1 MDQTAL
7 IQNILIPTAQVL
19 VVVLVLPLLIAYL
32 QLVERKVLGF
42 MQARLAPR
50 RVGWHGLLQPIADAV
65 KLLIKEDIVP
75 AKADRFLFTLAPIV
89 TVIPALAALA
99 VIPFAGASFTIAGYE
114 VRPFITDVNVA
125 LLYLLAISSL
135 GIYGIILGGWAS
147 NSKYSL
153 LGALRSSAQ
162 MISYEVPLGFALIGV
177 MMLAGSASMVEIVEA
192 QRKAGMWYVVPQIV
206 GFFCYFIAAVAE
218 TNRVPFDLPEAEA
231 ELVAGF
237 HTEYSGM
244 KFAFFFL
251 AEYTNMIV
259 VSCIVTILFF
269 GGWLRPFPNVAA
281 LSWLENGWLVLLP
294 LALGGFAGWLFGQRT
309 GRGLPPMIAGG
320 VAGAVAGAALAIGD
334 AGGLAGLSVPVVS
347 GAFWFFLKVSFFLFM
362 YIWFRG
368 TYPRYRYDQLMALGW
383 KWLIPLS
390 VGNVV
395 ATGLAILIKGAVL
408 G

>member
-1 MDQTAL
+1 MDQAQL
-7 IQNILIPTAQVL
+7 IQQVVIPTCQIL
-19 VVVLVLPLLIAYL
+19 VVVLILPLAIAYL

-75 AKADRFLFTLAPIV
+75 EKSDRFLFTLAPIV

-99 VIPFAGASFTIAGYE
+99 VIPFAGSSFTLFGYE
-114 VRPFITDVNVA
+114 IKPWITDVNVA

-177 MMLAGSASMVEIVEA
+177 MMLAGSASMVEIVER
-192 QRKAGMWYVVPQIV
+192 QKATGVWYVLPQIL
-206 GFFCYFIAAVAE
+206 GFFCYFISAVAE
-218 TNRVPFDLPEAEA
+218 TNRIPFDLPEAEA

-259 VSCIVTILFF
+259 VSSIVTILFF
-269 GGWLRPFPNVAA
+269 GGWLRPFPNVESLA
-281 LSWLENGWLVLLP
+281 WLENGWLFLGLIV
-294 LALGGFAGWLFGQRT
+294 LGGFVGWMLDQKAGTVSRYML
-309 GRGLPPMIAGG
+309 AGG
-320 VAGAVAGAALAIGD
+320 VLGAIAGFAIAYAD
-334 AGGLAGLSVPVVS
+334 VGGLASLSVPALS
-347 GAFWFFLKVSFFLFM
+347 GAFWFGLKVSLFLFM

-390 VGNVV
+390 ILNVV
-395 ATGLAILIKGAVL
+395 GTGLVVVIVSG
-408 G
+408 